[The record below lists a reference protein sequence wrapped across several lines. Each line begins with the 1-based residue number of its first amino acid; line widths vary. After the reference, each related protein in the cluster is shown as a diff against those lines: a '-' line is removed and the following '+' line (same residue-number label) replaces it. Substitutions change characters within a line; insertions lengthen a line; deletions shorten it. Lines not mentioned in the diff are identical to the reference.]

1 MSKNDLQHVQHACI
15 SSSWQSRQRTEH
27 YQANKKKNIQY
38 EIFLLKK
45 RRPKDSSIYLST
57 LVLNQVKKERIL
69 F

>member
-1 MSKNDLQHVQHACI
+1 MQQ
-15 SSSWQSRQRTEH
+15 TEH

-69 F
+69 FWIYDKGSGHEEIPSFL

>member
-1 MSKNDLQHVQHACI
+1 MQQ
-15 SSSWQSRQRTEH
+15 TEH

-57 LVLNQVKKERIL
+57 LVLNQVKKERTL
-69 F
+69 FWIYDKGSEHEEIPSFL